1 MRTIKIS
8 VGYGWSEGPVNKDER
23 WQGLREFCRAAADH
37 GYTFGWSHRCRVCR
51 AKGQGACRRGL
62 WFARRRR
69 AHNQRRIHID
79 EFHRTTAL
87 SRDAHDY
94 GYFFR
99 QGAAQII
106 TGDHNEKP
114 LKTNAYFNSLTLS
127 WVAALAF
134 CANVAIAQP
143 VESVLALA
151 KKEQPALLQTM
162 KELVEIESGS
172 ADYDGLEKIAG
183 VIAGRLKQ
191 LGAKVELVEAGP
203 DIYKMF
209 DTPEKI
215 GKMVRATFSGAGT
228 KKILLLAHMDT
239 VYPRGMLAGQ
249 PFKIE
254 GDRAFGLG
262 IADNKHGVAVILHT
276 LAMLRTLKFND
287 YGTLTVLINAD
298 EEISSPGSRQLITK
312 LGGEHDAV
320 LSFEGGGGPQVDQ
333 VRLATSGIGAATIT
347 VRGRAS
353 HAGAAP
359 ERGVNALYE
368 IAPRV
373 LQPRDLSNPK
383 VGTHVNWTLARAGI
397 VRNMIPPGAQAQ
409 ADIRVD
415 VVADLNGIEQT
426 LRERIKNK
434 LLPETEVTLE
444 FENRRPPLQ
453 ATDASRALGAH
464 AVGIYAEIG
473 QKLALRDRPSGGGT
487 DAAFAALST
496 KAPVVEGFG
505 LRGFGSHSTNAEYIL
520 IPSIEPRLYL
530 ATRMIMDISSGKAPL
545 K

>member
-1 MRTIKIS
+1 VEK
-8 VGYGWSEGPVNKDER
+8 
-23 WQGLREFCRAAADH
+23 QL
-37 GYTFGWSHRCRVCR
+37 
-51 AKGQGACRRGL
+51 
-62 WFARRRR
+62 
-69 AHNQRRIHID
+69 
-79 EFHRTTAL
+79 
-87 SRDAHDY
+87 
-94 GYFFR
+94 
-99 QGAAQII
+99 
-106 TGDHNEKP
+106 TGDYNGKSFKNKY
-114 LKTNAYFNSLTLS
+114 LLQLSLSLS
-127 WVAALAF
+127 SLIAALAF
-134 CANVAIAQP
+134 CANAAIAQP
-143 VESVLALA
+143 IEPVLALA
-151 KKEQPALLQTM
+151 KKEQPAVLQTI

-172 ADYDGLEKIAG
+172 ADIEGLDKIAG
-183 VIAGRLKQ
+183 VIAGRLTK

-203 DIYKMF
+203 EIYKMF
-209 DTPEKI
+209 DTPAKI
-215 GKMVRATFSGAGT
+215 GKMVRATFTGTGT

-254 GDRAFGLG
+254 GDRAYGLG
-262 IADNKHGVAVILHT
+262 IADDKHGIAIILHS
-276 LAMLRTLKFND
+276 LAMLRTLNFRD
-287 YGTLTVLINAD
+287 HGTITVLINGD
-298 EEISSPGSRQLITK
+298 EEVSSPGSRHLITRM
-312 LGGEHDAV
+312 GGEHDAV

-333 VRLATSGIGAATIT
+333 VRLATSGIGSATIT

-353 HAGAAP
+353 HAGGAP

-368 IAPRV
+368 IAHQV
-373 LQPRDLSNPK
+373 LQARDLSIPT

-409 ADIRVD
+409 ADIRVHR
-415 VVADLNGIEQT
+415 VADLNGIEQT

-453 ATDASRALGAH
+453 ATDASRALSAH
-464 AVGIYAEIG
+464 AATIYAEIG
-473 QKLALRDRPSGGGT
+473 QKLTVRSTPGGGGT

-505 LRGFGSHSTNAEYIL
+505 LRGFGSHTTNAEYIL

-530 ATRMIMDISSGKAPL
+530 ATRMIMDISNGTAPL

>member
-1 MRTIKIS
+1 MQTVTKTYSCVIFIAALLLPAATGS
-8 VGYGWSEGPVNKDER
+8 
-23 WQGLREFCRAAADH
+23 RAAA
-37 GYTFGWSHRCRVCR
+37 V
-51 AKGQGACRRGL
+51 
-62 WFARRRR
+62 
-69 AHNQRRIHID
+69 
-79 EFHRTTAL
+79 E
-87 SRDAHDY
+87 
-94 GYFFR
+94 
-99 QGAAQII
+99 
-106 TGDHNEKP
+106 
-114 LKTNAYFNSLTLS
+114 
-127 WVAALAF
+127 
-134 CANVAIAQP
+134 P
-143 VESVLALA
+143 VFALA
-151 KKEQPALLQTM
+151 KKEQQAVLQTM

-172 ADYDGLEKIAG
+172 ADYAGLEKIAG

-203 DIYKMF
+203 EVYKMF

-215 GKMVRATFSGAGT
+215 GKMVRATFTGTGT

-262 IADNKHGVAVILHT
+262 IADDKQGIAIILHS
-276 LAMLRTLKFND
+276 LAMLRALNFRD

-320 LSFEGGGGPQVDQ
+320 LSFEGGGNPQVDQ
-333 VRLATSGIGAATIT
+333 IRLATSGIGAATIN

-353 HAGAAP
+353 HAGGAP
-359 ERGVNALYE
+359 HLGVNALYE
-368 IAPRV
+368 IAHQV
-373 LQPRDLSNPK
+373 LQARDLSNPK

-530 ATRMIMDISSGKAPL
+530 AARMIMDISTGTAPL